1 MKITMTDKMGTDLT
15 SFRGNLNGLY
25 DSNKS
30 SNALQK
36 EAKTIKID
44 QKKIKMK

>member
-1 MKITMTDKMGTDLT
+1 MTDKMGTDLT

-25 DSNKS
+25 EAIKVQT
-30 SNALQK
+30 ALQK
-36 EAKTIKID
+36 EAKTIKIE